1 MRTKITNHRA
11 AVAARLAADNEWSKV
26 GEPDNGP
33 EWEAHNMAIAR
44 EFETFGELFESSP
57 TTAIEAA
64 ALFERLAEPLYDD
77 DEFTAIEQA
86 VELWKGGGRRRHF
99 PSAKVWV
106 AQMAAAFERIAAP

>member
-1 MRTKITNHRA
+1 VA
-11 AVAARLAADNEWSKV
+11 AVAARLAVDDEWSKA
-26 GEPDNGP
+26 GEPDSGP
-33 EWEAHNMAIAR
+33 EWEAHNVAIAR
-44 EFETFGELFESSP
+44 EFESFRELFETFP

-64 ALFERLAEPLYDD
+64 ALFERLAEQLYDD
-77 DEFTAIEQA
+77 DDDFTAIEQA